1 MTILTI
7 GQLLSS
13 RGTLSPMNDL
23 EILTL
28 EAFLA
33 ALAKQSAPLP
43 DEIQQRLQAIAE
55 NLEQHVTELTALA
68 KTHPPL
74 YAAYQSERIALQSQG
89 GQRQKLLSAQ
99 NGNGTIERTE
109 SLTRVA
115 KAILRSDNAVLTT
128 QDVFRL
134 AKEHPEL
141 ANNSLENEDS
151 EPSSAIPINTK
162 SSRTTAAKSSPAQA
176 TPPNIHRIVLAANA
190 SDRDRQN
197 YQQYLEELKRLNP
210 RWALVPDRPQP
221 DEADAYLIM
230 YQDENYAARHA
241 AYIATRYV
249 SDFCQNLKL

>member
-1 MTILTI
+1 
-7 GQLLSS
+7 
-13 RGTLSPMNDL
+13 MNDL
-23 EILTL
+23 EILTI

-33 ALAKQSAPLP
+33 ALAKQLAPLP
-43 DEIQQRLQAIAE
+43 DEIQHRLQAIAE
-55 NLEQHVTELTALA
+55 NLEQHVTELSTLA

-89 GQRQKLLSAQ
+89 GQRQKFLSAP
-99 NGNGTIERTE
+99 NGNGTVERTE
-109 SLTRVA
+109 SLTRIV
-115 KAILRSDNAVLTT
+115 KTIFRSDNSVLTT

-141 ANNSLENEDS
+141 ATNSPEHEES
-151 EPSSAIPINTK
+151 EPAAATPITASSK
-162 SSRTTAAKSSPAQA
+162 TTAANSPPAQA
-176 TPPNIHRIVLAANA
+176 AHPGIQRIVLSASA

-210 RWALVPDRPQP
+210 RWALVPDRPQL

-241 AYIATRYV
+241 AYIATRYLN
-249 SDFCQNLKL
+249 DFCQSLKL

>member
-1 MTILTI
+1 
-7 GQLLSS
+7 
-13 RGTLSPMNDL
+13 MNDL

-43 DEIQQRLQAIAE
+43 HEIQQRLQTISE
-55 NLEQHVTELTALA
+55 NLEQHVDELDALA
-68 KTHPPL
+68 ETYPPL
-74 YAAYQSERIALQSQG
+74 DVAYQSERLALQRQG
-89 GQRQKLLSAQ
+89 GQRQKLLNAPT
-99 NGNGTIERTE
+99 GNGTN
-109 SLTRVA
+109 SLPRVA
-115 KAILRSDNAVLTT
+115 KAIFRSDNSVLTT

-134 AKEHPEL
+134 VKEHPEL
-141 ANNSLENEDS
+141 VLT
-151 EPSSAIPINTK
+151 SSNGRPDHE
-162 SSRTTAAKSSPAQA
+162 AAKTAP
-176 TPPNIHRIVLAANA
+176 TPPPIATSPTNASASLPPARSSSHGIQRIVLAANA

-241 AYIATRYV
+241 AYIATRYLN
-249 SDFCQNLKL
+249 DFCQNLKL